1 MKESYNFLILAK
13 KYLFRFTK
21 FYFSHLICL
30 FKINTNNIVNKPKK
44 NHQIFINMVKE
55 NQLSR
60 ENINTYNLIKKNK
73 FYNELIKININERFF
88 SDLEAIILFIGYSRS
103 GHSLVGSLLDA
114 HPEILISHELH
125 FMKHL
130 LSGVTA
136 NNIAESIVI
145 NSAIFNK
152 NGREYTGYDYSIDG
166 QYQGKVK
173 RLRVLGDKK
182 VMGQLE

>member
-1 MKESYNFLILAK
+1 MNYI
-13 KYLFRFTK
+13 
-21 FYFSHLICL
+21 
-30 FKINTNNIVNKPKK
+30 
-44 NHQIFINMVKE
+44 
-55 NQLSR
+55 
-60 ENINTYNLIKKNK
+60 
-73 FYNELIKININERFF
+73 
-88 SDLEAIILFIGYSRS
+88 
-103 GHSLVGSLLDA
+103 
-114 HPEILISHELH
+114 

-166 QYQGKVK
+166 QYQGKK
-173 RLRVLGDKK
+173 SSALEFLETKK